1 MNIKVLFITNQYFY
15 QPTVEALD
23 RIRPECQTKVVPYE
37 NFKQILSVYEEYADD
52 FDAILITGTSAKRV
66 IDLAHPHNSKPVA
79 AYQVDSDALHRDIL
93 RFAIETQNLNF
104 SRIAVDCLVPLNS
117 GFSVV
122 DFLQLTSM
130 DSIIRQN
137 AELTQSIAS
146 RDDESI
152 ESHILDRILKLWE
165 EHAMDM
171 VLCLYPSIVPM
182 LQARGIP
189 FRCPFISD
197 DNLRRL
203 IQEVLI
209 KAELKQLHEN
219 HPSVIQ
225 IFPRQ
230 SSSTQEQVLKIH
242 AAIERFINGNHID
255 GVLQKNEQC
264 CTFVS
269 SMHIL
274 RFLTNDFQLCRIS
287 SFLDTVLDFPV
298 AVAYGIGTTIIHA
311 MNNVQIASKEAKILG
326 NAFIVDSNGNLIGP
340 LNSDNRMVI
349 PFSSQP
355 DVSDIAKR
363 CNLSA
368 MTIQK
373 IQNLVRSNGSDKITI
388 PEIAQKLNTTVRNA
402 NRIMLNLCRG
412 NVARP
417 VYTQTTHSRGRPI
430 QVYALDF
437 DISPA

>member
-1 MNIKVLFITNQYFY
+1 
-15 QPTVEALD
+15 
-23 RIRPECQTKVVPYE
+23 
-37 NFKQILSVYEEYADD
+37 
-52 FDAILITGTSAKRV
+52 
-66 IDLAHPHNSKPVA
+66 
-79 AYQVDSDALHRDIL
+79 
-93 RFAIETQNLNF
+93 
-104 SRIAVDCLVPLNS
+104 
-117 GFSVV
+117 
-122 DFLQLTSM
+122 
-130 DSIIRQN
+130 
-137 AELTQSIAS
+137 
-146 RDDESI
+146 
-152 ESHILDRILKLWE
+152 
-165 EHAMDM
+165 
-171 VLCLYPSIVPM
+171 
-182 LQARGIP
+182 
-189 FRCPFISD
+189 
-197 DNLRRL
+197 
-203 IQEVLI
+203 
-209 KAELKQLHEN
+209 
-219 HPSVIQ
+219 
-225 IFPRQ
+225 
-230 SSSTQEQVLKIH
+230 
-242 AAIERFINGNHID
+242 
-255 GVLQKNEQC
+255 
-264 CTFVS
+264 
-269 SMHIL
+269 
-274 RFLTNDFQLCRIS
+274 
-287 SFLDTVLDFPV
+287 
-298 AVAYGIGTTIIHA
+298 